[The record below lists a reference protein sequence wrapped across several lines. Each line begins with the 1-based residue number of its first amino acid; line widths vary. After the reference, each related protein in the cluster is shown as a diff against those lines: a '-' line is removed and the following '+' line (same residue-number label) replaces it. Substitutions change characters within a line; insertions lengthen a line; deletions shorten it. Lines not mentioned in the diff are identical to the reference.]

1 MTRVFARYDKHVASL
16 AVILLLSPAPSAFAA
31 DGFDFTY
38 LEAGYGVDSTIE
50 VYGQS
55 YDSDD
60 SYRIDG
66 SYQFRPH
73 VFATAQYYSAGY
85 DFEGNSDFG
94 FSGYAL
100 GVGYKGRIG
109 SRDAMPVE
117 WFAVLSYEHNRT
129 HSQLHD
135 VNHHENRDGSG
146 LKAGIRTAVTDRL
159 ELMVSACQQSYGGDF
174 LLRNGDL
181 DSLSFELGGVLEL
194 RSNWSLTTTY
204 RTGELDYLTLPNYP
218 SRYKLELDRDEVFV
232 GVRWAF
238 E

>member
-1 MTRVFARYDKHVASL
+1 MTRVFARYEMHL
-16 AVILLLSPAPSAFAA
+16 AALTAVLLLAFASPTFAA
-31 DGFDFTY
+31 DGIDFTY
-38 LEAGYGVDSTIE
+38 VEVGYSIDSTIE
-50 VYGQS
+50 AYGQS

-60 SYRIDG
+60 SYRVDG
-66 SYQFRPH
+66 SYLFNPH

-85 DFEGNSDFG
+85 DVEGNSDFG
-94 FSGYAL
+94 LSGYSL
-100 GVGYKGRIG
+100 GVGYKGRI
-109 SRDAMPVE
+109 SSTDAMPVE
-117 WFAVLSYEHNRT
+117 WFVVLSYEHNKT

-135 VNHHENRDGSG
+135 VNNDKGRDGGG
-146 LKAGIRTAVTDRL
+146 LKAGIRAAVTDRL
-159 ELMVSACQQSYGGDF
+159 ELMVNAYQQSYGGDF

-181 DSLSFELGGVLEL
+181 DGLSFELGGVLEL
-194 RSNWSLTTTY
+194 RGNWSLTTSY

>member
-1 MTRVFARYDKHVASL
+1 MTRVFTRCKRHL
-16 AVILLLSPAPSAFAA
+16 AILPAAMLLSHVPSAFAA
-31 DGFDFTY
+31 DGFDYTY
-38 LEAGYGVDSTIE
+38 LEAGYGIDSTIQAF
-50 VYGQS
+50 GQS

-66 SYQFRPH
+66 SYQFNPH
-73 VFATAQYYSAGY
+73 VFAAVQYYSAGY

-94 FSGYAL
+94 FSGYSL
-100 GVGYKGRIG
+100 GVGYKGRISG
-109 SRDAMPVE
+109 KDAMPVE

-146 LKAGIRTAVTDRL
+146 LKAGIRAAVTDRL
-159 ELMVSACQQSYGGDF
+159 ELMVSACQQSYGGAF

-181 DSLSFELGGVLEL
+181 DSLSFELGGVLDL
-194 RSNWSLTTTY
+194 RNNWSLTTSY

-218 SRYKLELDRDEVFV
+218 SKYKLELDRDEVFV

-238 E
+238 D

>member
-1 MTRVFARYDKHVASL
+1 MTRAFARYAKHLASL
-16 AVILLLSPAPSAFAA
+16 MTVMLLAFASPAFAA
-31 DGFDFTY
+31 DEFSFSY
-38 LEAGYGVDSTIE
+38 LEAGYSIDSTIE
-50 VYGQS
+50 AFGQS

-66 SYQFRPH
+66 SYQFNRH

-85 DFEGNSDFG
+85 DFEGNADFG

-100 GVGYKGRIG
+100 GVGYKGRI
-109 SRDAMPVE
+109 SSTDAMPVE
-117 WFAVLSYEHNRT
+117 WFAVLSYEHNQT

-135 VNHHENRDGSG
+135 VNTDIGRDGGG
-146 LKAGIRTAVTDRL
+146 LKAGIRAAVSDRL
-159 ELMVSACQQSYGGDF
+159 ELMVNGYLQSYGGDF
-174 LLRNGDL
+174 LRRNGDL
-181 DSLSFELGGVLEL
+181 DGLSFELGGVLQL
-194 RSNWSLTTTY
+194 RGHWSLTTSY

>member
-1 MTRVFARYDKHVASL
+1 MTHVFTRCNRHFATLPVVMLLSL
-16 AVILLLSPAPSAFAA
+16 APPAFAA

-38 LEAGYGVDSTIE
+38 LEAGYGIDSTIQAF
-50 VYGQS
+50 GQS

-66 SYQFRPH
+66 SYQFNPH
-73 VFATAQYYSAGY
+73 VFAAAEYYSAGY
-85 DFEGNSDFG
+85 DFDGNSDFG
-94 FSGYAL
+94 LSGYAL
-100 GVGYKGRIG
+100 GVGYKGRISG
-109 SRDAMPVE
+109 KDAMPVE
-117 WFAVLSYEHNRT
+117 WFAVLSYEHLET

-135 VNHHENRDGSG
+135 VNYDKGRDGGG
-146 LKAGIRTAVTDRL
+146 LKAGIRAAVTDRL
-159 ELMVSACQQSYGGDF
+159 ELMVNGYLQSYGGDF

-194 RSNWSLTTTY
+194 GGNWSLTASY

-232 GVRWAF
+232 GVRWTF

>member
-1 MTRVFARYDKHVASL
+1 MTRAFARYAKHLASL
-16 AVILLLSPAPSAFAA
+16 VAVMLLAFASPAFAA
-31 DGFDFTY
+31 DEFSFSY
-38 LEAGYGVDSTIE
+38 LEAGYSIDSTIE
-50 VYGQS
+50 AFGQS

-66 SYQFRPH
+66 SYQFNRH

-85 DFEGNSDFG
+85 DFENNADFG
-94 FSGYAL
+94 LSGYAL
-100 GVGYKGRIG
+100 GVGYKGRISG
-109 SRDAMPVE
+109 TEAMPVE

-135 VNHHENRDGSG
+135 VDTDVGRDGGG
-146 LKAGIRTAVTDRL
+146 LKAGIRAAITDRF
-159 ELMVSACQQSYGGDF
+159 ELMVNAHLQSFGGDF

-181 DSLSFELGGVLEL
+181 DGLSFELGGVLEL
-194 RSNWSLTTTY
+194 QDNWSLTTSY

-218 SRYKLELDRDEVFV
+218 SKYKLELDRDEVFV